1 MNKNIRT
8 FKALNICILVISD
21 TRNKT
26 SDKSGRVL
34 EKKIKE
40 SGHIIFDKI
49 FIKDEPKKN

>member
-40 SGHIIFDKI
+40 SI
-49 FIKDEPKKN
+49 